1 MFTIR
6 HYSKRFLTRSI
17 IFRPLSVGI
26 TNRQKTNE
34 EFQPTINLIKEDL
47 HLINRDIL
55 QHLGC
60 YEEELNELAKYHFD
74 TKGKLIRPMI
84 ICTMA
89 RSFNQQ
95 EDNFLHENQR
105 SIATLGEMIHTASLI
120 HDDVVDS
127 SDRRRGKPAA
137 ALQWG
142 PRKAVLAGDYILGI
156 ASIVLARIGNS
167 DVISLLSR
175 VIQDLVRG
183 EFMQLSTKE
192 SDAEQ
197 FQDYLNKTFCKTASL
212 FANTCKAVVL
222 LGNLSNININQLA
235 DYAYE
240 FGKNF
245 GMAFQLIDD
254 LLDVTATDDDLG
266 KPATADLKLG
276 LSTAPVL
283 FASQQFPELQTLI
296 LRRFSESGD
305 IERALE
311 LIDQSDGKARTYHL
325 AEQYA
330 NEACRILNNFPQSL
344 NGSNRFLKFLIY
356 LTQSTLKRRH

>member
-6 HYSKRFLTRSI
+6 RLSKQFLTCSVISRSY
-17 IFRPLSVGI
+17 RYLSVGAASH
-26 TNRQKTNE
+26 KTAPE
-34 EFQPTINLIKEDL
+34 ELQPTINIIKEDL
-47 HLINRDIL
+47 QLIHRDIL

-60 YEEELNELAKYHFD
+60 YEQELNELAKYHFD
-74 TKGKLIRPMI
+74 AKGKLIRPMI

-95 EDNFLHENQR
+95 QDNFLHENQR
-105 SIATLGEMIHTASLI
+105 CIATLGEMIHTASLI

-137 ALQWG
+137 AVQWG
-142 PRKAVLAGDYILGI
+142 PKKAVLAGDYILGI
-156 ASIVLARIGNS
+156 SSVLLARIGNS
-167 DVISLLSR
+167 DVISLLSL
-175 VIQDLVRG
+175 VIQDLVR
-183 EFMQLSTKE
+183 E

-212 FANTCKAVVL
+212 FANTCKAAAL
-222 LGNLSNININQLA
+222 LGNLRDINLNQLA
-235 DYAYE
+235 DFAYE

-254 LLDVTATDDDLG
+254 LLDVTSTDDDLG

-305 IERALE
+305 IERAVE

-325 AEQYA
+325 ARQYA
-330 NEACRILNNFPQSL
+330 NEACRILSEFPQSS
-344 NGSNRFLKFLIY
+344 NGSNRFLNYLIY